1 MHMGN
6 SHNSS
11 KGGDSTDQVQKLVN
25 DAIVQYPVVIF
36 SKTYCPF
43 CTKAKSYIAKEG
55 KSIPGFCPPKVF
67 ELDNMGQQG
76 RAIQAHLAQTTGRG
90 TVPNVFI
97 GGTSVGGGD
106 EMQRYSN
113 TGVLSQM
120 LSQALEQFSA
130 TDNTTSL
137 DQNQSDVEP
146 VLEHTPV
153 NQTVTSEQLYQDTAS
168 GNPRVTETDPDE
180 PHVGEQTLIWSALI
194 WRA

>member
-1 MHMGN
+1 MVNMGN

-11 KGGDSTDQVQKLVN
+11 KGGDATDQVQKLVC
-25 DAIVQYPVVIF
+25 DAIAEYPVVIF

-55 KSIPGFCPPKVF
+55 KGIPGFRAPKVF

-97 GGTSVGGGD
+97 GGTPVGGGD
-106 EMQRYSN
+106 EMQHFSN
-113 TGVLSQM
+113 TGVLKQM

-130 TDNTTSL
+130 TDNTISE
-137 DQNQSDVEP
+137 DQHPSNVDTVQ
-146 VLEHTPV
+146 EHTPANECV
-153 NQTVTSEQLYQDTAS
+153 SSEPSHRDPAS
-168 GNPRVTETDPDE
+168 VHPRTTETE
-180 PHVGEQTLIWSALI
+180 PENSPVGKQMLT
-194 WRA
+194 